1 MLNFVLFLLAAT
13 QAACNP
19 DEPTF
24 LQSVENYY
32 DHAANLSD
40 VQSHTLAHL
49 RAVDSVL
56 RVTFPI
62 EIEDGKY
69 EVIEG
74 KHISHLIISCLTKH
88 L

>member
-1 MLNFVLFLLAAT
+1 MKLAAT
-13 QAACNP
+13 QAACNN
-19 DEPTF
+19 DEPSF
-24 LQSVENYY
+24 LQSVEKYY
-32 DHAANLSD
+32 DHAAGLSE

-62 EIEDGKY
+62 EVENGKY

-74 KHISHLIISCLTKH
+74 I
-88 L
+88 

>member
-1 MLNFVLFLLAAT
+1 MIAAT
-13 QAACNP
+13 QAACNS
-19 DEPTF
+19 DEPSF

-32 DHAANLSD
+32 DHAASLSD
-40 VQSHTLAHL
+40 VQPHTLAHL

-62 EIEDGKY
+62 EVENGKY

-74 KHISHLIISCLTKH
+74 KIKKLPPPLFFFFA
-88 L
+88 